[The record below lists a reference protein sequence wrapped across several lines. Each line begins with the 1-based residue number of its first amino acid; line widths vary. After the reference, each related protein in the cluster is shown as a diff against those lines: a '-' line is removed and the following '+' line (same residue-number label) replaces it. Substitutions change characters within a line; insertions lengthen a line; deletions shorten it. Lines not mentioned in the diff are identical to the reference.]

1 MERLRVLR
9 VAILVAALGFLTA
22 GAIAAAGQEVREN
35 PFEFGSGSELDAVV
49 NSGGDADTVDII
61 AEINLGSSPTTGIEG
76 DGGSAGGMGGPREDS
91 PARPETPIEDFCS
104 PVDPADCRMSAAEPE
119 PAPAGE
125 PAVTMRD
132 IASFRPAEPG
142 NGMEPGGWAV
152 VGLPANFVAESSV
165 QTLSGTLLGRPAEVR
180 FHPVAYRWT
189 HSDGAVVQTSTPG
202 STWEALG
209 QAEFTETA
217 TSHVYAASGDYTVDI
232 AVVFVAEY
240 RFNGSVWRWI
250 DGTLSVPGA
259 PQSVLVGE
267 FDTVLVTGD
276 CRVAPDG
283 PGC

>member
-1 MERLRVLR
+1 VVWRRLL
-9 VAILVAALGFLTA
+9 LTA
-22 GAIAAAGQEVREN
+22 LLASSTLLAAT
-35 PFEFGSGSELDAVV
+35 GSELPCSSDRQLAGTCSVKLNTDIAANDARL
-49 NSGGDADTVDII
+49 DALYEELN
-61 AEINLGSSPTTGIEG
+61 ASPTRAEAPQPDPVDRSPMFYEG
-76 DGGSAGGMGGPREDS
+76 SPDGNLT
-91 PARPETPIEDFCS
+91 RPTAPVDDFCS

-119 PAPAGE
+119 PPPAGE

-165 QTLSGTLLGRPAEVR
+165 QTLTGTLLGRPAEVR

-202 STWEALG
+202 ATWEALG
-209 QAEFTETA
+209 QPEFTATA
-217 TSHVYAASGDYTVDI
+217 TSHIYATSGEYTVDV

-240 RFNGSVWRWI
+240 RFDGSVWRWI

>member
-1 MERLRVLR
+1 
-9 VAILVAALGFLTA
+9 
-22 GAIAAAGQEVREN
+22 
-35 PFEFGSGSELDAVV
+35 
-49 NSGGDADTVDII
+49 
-61 AEINLGSSPTTGIEG
+61 
-76 DGGSAGGMGGPREDS
+76 
-91 PARPETPIEDFCS
+91 
-104 PVDPADCRMSAAEPE
+104 MSAAEPE

-125 PAVTMRD
+125 PTVTMRD

-217 TSHVYAASGDYTVDI
+217 TSHVYAASGEYTVDV